1 MSFDGSLPTQLGS
14 STVTRAQVPIMN
26 SPRLGFPPAAVA
38 TSLLGWLRPAS
49 ILTFCSLVAA
59 NSFAIAAADELADR
73 VPASAEIGPVF
84 ADGMAQIVQE
94 FKSDWVE
101 HDLFV
106 ETEFDSDA
114 DGKLDRMHVSVCRPQ
129 PTETAGLKVPV
140 IYQSSPYYAGIGSTS
155 PAHMWSPRQNL
166 NSPPPKHETPP
177 QIPQTAKRPRLSGE
191 HLGEWV
197 PRGFA
202 VVHSSSPGTGLS
214 QGCPTVGG
222 INESLAPKA
231 VIDWLN
237 GRAKGFT
244 SVDGDEEVKA
254 TWSTGKV
261 GMLGTSYNG
270 TLSLAAATTGV
281 DGLECIV
288 PVAPNTSYYHYYRSN
303 GLIRHPGGYMG
314 EDIDVL
320 YNFIHSGYDA
330 NRSYCDCNIR
340 DEEMLTQ
347 FDRTNGDYNAFWKGR
362 DYIHQLDRLK
372 APMLMAHAF
381 NDWNVMPEHSFRI
394 YQAVKAKG
402 VPTKVYYHQGGHGGQ
417 PPLALLNRWF
427 SHYLYGLDNQVE
439 SEPNAWIVREGKRSS
454 KPETYAE
461 YPNPESQMV
470 EFAPQP
476 GGRKLGELIVA
487 SSNPTAQTVSASP
500 IANSALHLNPS
511 ASSVEEII
519 DNFSFS
525 APQLLQAEWSNH
537 RLLYATPTLTA
548 PLHLSGVA
556 KIRLKI
562 ACDRPTAC
570 LSVWLVSLPWTN
582 SERITDD
589 VITRG
594 WADPANANSLTS
606 ETPMLPGV
614 FRDVEFELQPDDQ
627 IIAPGEQ
634 IGLMIFSSDRDFTL
648 WPEPGTQL
656 QIDLNHT
663 RLTLP
668 IVGGATA
675 YATAVAPIPT
685 PAEQ

>member
-1 MSFDGSLPTQLGS
+1 MSFVGSFPTTPRA
-14 STVTRAQVPIMN
+14 STVTQSQVSTMN
-26 SPRLGFPPAAVA
+26 SRRLGRLSNAPATA
-38 TSLLGWLRPAS
+38 LGLLRPAS
-49 ILTFCSLVAA
+49 ILAIGACVAA
-59 NSFAIAAADELADR
+59 CNLAIAAPSEQPDR
-73 VPASAEIGPVF
+73 SPAGAEIGPVF
-84 ADGMAQIVQE
+84 AEGMAQIVPE

-155 PAHMWSPRQNL
+155 PSHMWSPRQNL
-166 NSPPPKHETPP
+166 NSPPPQHETPP

-237 GRAKGFT
+237 GRVKGFT

-254 TWSTGKV
+254 TWCTGKV
-261 GMLGTSYNG
+261 GMIGTSYNG

-330 NRSYCDCNIR
+330 SRSYCDCNIR
-340 DEEMLTQ
+340 DEEMLKQ

-381 NDWNVMPEHSFRI
+381 NDWNVMPEHSYRI
-394 YQAVKAKG
+394 YRAVKEKG

-427 SHYLYGLDNQVE
+427 SHYLYGVDNQVE

-461 YPNPESQMV
+461 YPNPESQTV

-476 GGRKLGELIVA
+476 GGRRLGELVVA
-487 SSNPTAQTVSASP
+487 TAPSTLAPATNPNPNSSV
-500 IANSALHLNPS
+500 PS
-511 ASSVEEII
+511 NHDAKSVEEII

-537 RLLYATPTLTA
+537 RLLYATPKLTA

-556 KIRLKI
+556 KIRLKV

-594 WADPANANSLTS
+594 WADPANASSITT
-606 ETPMLPGV
+606 ETPMRPGE

-627 IIAPGEQ
+627 VIAAGEQ

-656 QIDLNHT
+656 QIDLSNT

-675 YATAVAPIPT
+675 YATAVAPT
-685 PAEQ
+685 PIAAGQ